1 MPPFIEALQLPFMS
15 RALITL
21 LVLAVSA
28 AIVGLGINF
37 RELEFLSDGL
47 VHAVFP
53 GLVIGAALG
62 GSALLLPGALAAAV
76 IAAVLFT
83 LTSLRQ
89 RSGQDAAIAV
99 GLTGLFSL
107 GVVLISRQSGYVSG
121 LQDLLFGQLLTV
133 TDLQLVQIVIASV
146 LASGIMLVT
155 MRTQIYRSF
164 DTPGFTAAGFSLVS
178 TDLALTIATALLV
191 VAGVQAFG
199 VLMIVALLT
208 VPMAV
213 SRMLTRRLA
222 LLIPLASVVTLGSG
236 MIGLNLSYTWSV
248 GAGLTVSPSA
258 ITVLVMV
265 GLYLLAVLLRMT
277 KVKVTA

>member
-1 MPPFIEALQLPFMS
+1 MTFIDALQLPFMS

-21 LVLAVSA
+21 IVLAVAA

-53 GLVIGAALG
+53 GLVIGAAIG
-62 GSALLLPGALAAAV
+62 GSALLLPGALAAAI

-133 TDLQLVQIVIASV
+133 TDVQVLQIVIASL
-146 LASGIMLVT
+146 LAVAVILIT
-155 MRTQIYRSF
+155 LRAQLFRAF
-164 DTPGFTAAGFSLVS
+164 DTPGFAAAGFSVLS
-178 TDLALTIATALLV
+178 TDLALTIAAALLV

-213 SRMLTRRLA
+213 SRMLTRRFT
-222 LLIPLASVVTLGSG
+222 LLIPVAIVVTLGSG
-236 MIGLNLSYTWSV
+236 VAGLALSYNWSV
-248 GAGLTVSPSA
+248 GAGLNVSASA
-258 ITVLVMV
+258 LTVLIMV
-265 GLYLLAVLLRMT
+265 GLYLLAVLFRLT
-277 KVKVTA
+277 KNRVTS